1 MRSGLIGVWYGEA
14 DFTRPKQADRIR
26 SLEFIWD
33 ERNGHGREWSARWE
47 GVIIAPTNGNVSFHV
62 ETSQHITLE
71 IDGKQVLQVGDEQ
84 REAVGTFPMTKKAVY
99 SMKVRYAHQG
109 GHDGYFHI
117 TWSWKGL
124 PKTAIPP
131 ENLCHTATHADFWGW
146 EPKDITDMP
155 PVDRSAFITVPAR
168 HVLFTKHQGVLQVGR
183 RMAESGSGIMK
194 SSSRSTRVLMNI
206 MMTDTRLIGTSRSEI
221 YWQEVLMAARR
232 GRLKHLKTL
241 MMMKTKS
248 SLVQTRSIS
257 HTPISPCVA
266 TAICFTHLMTV
277 VRRGMVPYP
286 LLEIGRDLTARTD
299 YIINDSNDCLFFLSA
314 KEGQVQAGL
323 QDRAFCAQTT
333 DRGKTIHFLSWM
345 TEDVSVRSVMP
356 STSRISE
363 NHLVSAMRRRKDIR
377 REDRPEI
384 SQNWMDIYESPDNG
398 ETWHFLSKIADTDRG
413 GRNGNP
419 PSMVRL
425 KDGRLCVTYGYRSFP
440 FGIRAKLSV
449 DNGKTWSDE
458 IHLRDDGRSWDI
470 GYTRTIERLDGKL
483 VTIYYYTTAENPE
496 QHIAVTIWM
505 TNLIK
510 PTERRG
516 E

>member
-47 GVIIAPTNGNVSFHV
+47 GVIIAPTNGNVSFHA

-146 EPKDITDMP
+146 EPMDITDMP

-168 HVLFTKHQGVLQVGR
+168 HVFVYKASGRFAGWPANGGIWQWDNEILIAFHEGAYEYNDDGHSIDRDQPQRNLLARSLDGGETWKIEAPENLDDDEDKIQPRPDQIDFAHPDFAMRCDGDLFH
-183 RMAESGSGIMK
+183 
-194 SSSRSTRVLMNI
+194 
-206 MMTDTRLIGTSRSEI
+206 TS
-221 YWQEVLMAARR
+221 YDR
-232 GRLKHLKTL
+232 GKTWY
-241 MMMKTKS
+241 
-248 SLVQTRSIS
+248 
-257 HTPISPCVA
+257 
-266 TAICFTHLMTV
+266 
-277 VRRGMVPYP
+277 GPYP

-299 YIINDSNDCLFFLSA
+299 YIINDSNDCLFFMSA

-470 GYTRTIERLDGKL
+470 EYTRTIERLDGKL

-496 QHIAVTIWM
+496 QHIAATIWM